1 MRLFSAFTDYLA
13 KHVPGIGSLVNLSNA
28 SLDFAI
34 TNGTLHASN
43 VLISGDVLAINSA
56 GKYTIPED
64 NLAFSGN
71 ISLKKN
77 ENWLARLATT
87 PIRWPFAKI
96 FGFRL
101 KGAIDNPSWSYEQN
115 IISLPQNIIPL
126 PSALK

>member
-1 MRLFSAFTDYLA
+1 MHLFSGFTDYLA
-13 KHVPGIGSLVNLSNA
+13 KHVPGIGSLVNLSDA

-43 VLISGDVLAINSA
+43 VLISGDVLAINAA
-56 GKYTIPED
+56 GKYTIPAD
-64 NLAFSGN
+64 DLAFSGN
-71 ISLKKN
+71 ISLKEN

-115 IISLPQNIIPL
+115 IIPL
-126 PSALK
+126 PAALK